1 MSLFDRIKN
10 MLKKTKEAFVN
21 FFTGKSR
28 KESKKKKT
36 GIPPKS
42 SPTADPKSAVHKM
55 NAKATHRQEKK
66 ARRDAK
72 KKAKADAAKAA
83 KEASREARKAE
94 KEKRKRAKESSR
106 ADSVEKR
113 REKENRKRAKEAKQN
128 KRQVKKTNKPSN
140 NNKVISYEDMTGTRN
155 AKELIER
162 LQEIYNRDR
171 ETLDAIDAYKSE
183 LGLNTQGMLNEFD
196 ADVLEILS
204 KIQSGALKTWDEV
217 GDEYYS
223 IMNEIKGFYLNGES
237 ISSLIN
243 DLSKRHNI

>member
-83 KEASREARKAE
+83 KEASREARKA
-94 KEKRKRAKESSR
+94 
-106 ADSVEKR
+106 
-113 REKENRKRAKEAKQN
+113 EKENRKRAKEAKQN

>member
-10 MLKKTKEAFVN
+10 MLKKTKDAFVN

-28 KESKKKKT
+28 KEKKKKKT

-66 ARRDAK
+66 TRRDAK

-83 KEASREARKAE
+83 KEAAKEAHRAE
-94 KEKRKRAKESSR
+94 KEKRKR
-106 ADSVEKR
+106 EK
-113 REKENRKRAKEAKQN
+113 KENKDRKKTERKIN
-128 KRQVKKTNKPSN
+128 KTNKTSD

-223 IMNEIKGFYLNGES
+223 VMNEIKGFYLNGES

>member
-10 MLKKTKEAFVN
+10 LLKKTKDAFVN

-42 SPTADPKSAVHKM
+42 SPTADPKSTVHKM

-83 KEASREARKAE
+83 KEASREAHKAE
-94 KEKRKRAKESSR
+94 KEKRKR
-106 ADSVEKR
+106 EK
-113 REKENRKRAKEAKQN
+113 KEAKDDKQQ
-128 KRQVKKTNKPSN
+128 KRKISKTKAPSSN
-140 NNKVISYEDMTGTRN
+140 AKAIPFEDMSKNRYT
-155 AKELIER
+155 KELIELLEECYR
-162 LQEIYNRDR
+162 RDR
-171 ETLDAIDAYKSE
+171 ESLEAVDAYHVE
-183 LGLNTQGMLNEFD
+183 LGYNTQGMLDLFD
-196 ADVLEILS
+196 TRVLELLY
-204 KIQSGALKTWDEV
+204 KVRNGEYTNWDPI

-223 IMNEIKGFYLNGES
+223 IKHNEIEAFYLNGD
-237 ISSLIN
+237 
-243 DLSKRHNI
+243 DLSAAIYKIETTHHIKIHKETKK

>member
-10 MLKKTKEAFVN
+10 MLKKTKDAFVN

-28 KESKKKKT
+28 KEKKKKT

-66 ARRDAK
+66 TRRDAK

-83 KEASREARKAE
+83 KEAAKEAHRAE
-94 KEKRKRAKESSR
+94 KEKRKR
-106 ADSVEKR
+106 EK
-113 REKENRKRAKEAKQN
+113 KENKDRKKTERKIN
-128 KRQVKKTNKPSN
+128 KTNKPSD

-223 IMNEIKGFYLNGES
+223 VMNEIKGFYLNGES

>member
-42 SPTADPKSAVHKM
+42 SPTADPKSSVYKM

-83 KEASREARKAE
+83 KEASREARKA
-94 KEKRKRAKESSR
+94 
-106 ADSVEKR
+106 
-113 REKENRKRAKEAKQN
+113 EKENRKRAKEAKQN